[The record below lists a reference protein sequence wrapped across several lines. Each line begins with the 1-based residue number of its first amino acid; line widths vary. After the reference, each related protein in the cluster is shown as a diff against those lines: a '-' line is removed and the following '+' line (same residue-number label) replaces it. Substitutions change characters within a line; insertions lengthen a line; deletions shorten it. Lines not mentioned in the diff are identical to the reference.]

1 MASEASQASKRP
13 REAFGDVEARRWA
26 DGSDDLRTSL
36 RATAVG
42 VGLDLGASADFDARY
57 ELLAPIGSGAF
68 SVVRV
73 QSRNRRKRGEPRVSL
88 DANQSVT

>member
-1 MASEASQASKRP
+1 MAASEASQASKRP

-36 RATAVG
+36 RAAALG
-42 VGLDLGASADFDARY
+42 AGLDLGASADFDARY

-68 SVVRV
+68 SVVRGV
-73 QSRNRRKRGEPRVSL
+73 RSRSGGGAARCVASREE
-88 DANQSVT
+88 